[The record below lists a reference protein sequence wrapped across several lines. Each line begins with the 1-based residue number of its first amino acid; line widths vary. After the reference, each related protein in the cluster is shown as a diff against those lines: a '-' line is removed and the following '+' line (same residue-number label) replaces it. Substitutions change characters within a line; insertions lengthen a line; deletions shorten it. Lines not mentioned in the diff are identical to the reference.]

1 MAEAKKSEVEKVSR
15 RNYLQVAGG
24 TIAGLVVGGV
34 GGYLAGKTAV
44 PSAAVTT
51 VTQTVT
57 SAATATVAAT
67 ATAAMIGEG
76 YSIVLISGDE
86 ADAFTTTIVKGG
98 TDARD
103 QFGNSLTVLYSKG
116 WDAAEFLTNLRTAIA
131 MKPNAIIFSPFG
143 DPAVLTTEIA
153 KAYAQGTIVT
163 LMNLDVPEIR
173 AKFAPQCGSIAQ
185 DLSAIGTAL
194 AEHAINIYSL
204 GKGDRCAV
212 MCGFWTEP
220 TFSKRTYGIYNAL
233 VNAGCTV
240 DKIVHPASI
249 FAAPEG
255 GLAYLSGYVSAHPDV
270 KFVAFGGAGTT
281 AVVDYYMQ
289 QMGKAAGSIKYGGF
303 DLTPG
308 ALKCIQDGYL
318 QFTMDQQPY
327 LYGYLTT
334 LNVILTMKY
343 GFTGWRVDTAGGWV
357 DASNVSSVLAFSQ
370 AHIR

>member
-1 MAEAKKSEVEKVSR
+1 MNR
-15 RNYLQVAGG
+15 RTALGVLG
-24 TIAGLVVGGV
+24 GLVVGGV
-34 GGYLAGKTAV
+34 VGAAGGYYAGMSSV
-44 PSAAVTT
+44 PPAPAAMTST

-57 SAATATVAAT
+57 GAASTVTVTGTATT
-67 ATAAMIGEG
+67 TGIGAG
-76 YSIVLISGDE
+76 YSVILISGDE
-86 ADAFTTTIVKGG
+86 ADAFTTSIVKGG

-153 KAYAQGTIVT
+153 TAYAQGTIVT

-173 AKFAPQCGSIAQ
+173 AKFEPQCGSIAQ
-185 DLSAIGTAL
+185 DLAAIGTAL
-194 AEHAINIYSL
+194 ANHAIDIFKL
-204 GKGDRCAV
+204 GAGDRCAV
-212 MCGFWTEP
+212 MDGFWTEP
-220 TFSKRTYGIYNAL
+220 TFSKRTYGIYNTL
-233 VNAGCTV
+233 VSAGCTV
-240 DKIVHPASI
+240 DKIVHPSAI

-255 GLAYLSGYVSAHPDV
+255 GLAYLSGYVAAHPDV

-308 ALKCIQDGYL
+308 ALKCIQEGYL

-343 GFTGWRVDTAGGWV
+343 GFMGWRVDTAGGWV
-357 DASNVSSVLAFSQ
+357 DSSNVASVITFSNE
-370 AHIR
+370 HIR

>member
-1 MAEAKKSEVEKVSR
+1 
-15 RNYLQVAGG
+15 LQVAGG
-24 TIAGLVVGGV
+24 TVAGLVIGGAA
-34 GGYLAGKTAV
+34 GYLAAPKAP
-44 PSAAVTT
+44 PSAVTT

-57 SAATATVAAT
+57 SAATTT
-67 ATAAMIGEG
+67 GIGAG

-103 QFGNSLTVLYSKG
+103 QFGNTLTVLYSKG

-131 MKPNAIIFSPFG
+131 LKPNAIIFSPFG

-153 KAYAQGTIVT
+153 TAYAQGTIVT

-173 AKFAPQCGSIAQ
+173 EKFEPQCGSIAQ
-185 DLSAIGTAL
+185 DLTAIGTAL
-194 AEHAINIYSL
+194 ANHAIKIFSL

-212 MCGFWTEP
+212 MDGFWTEP
-220 TFSKRTYGIYNAL
+220 TFSKRTYGIYDTL
-233 VNAGCTV
+233 VAAGCTV

-255 GLAYLSGYVSAHPDV
+255 GLAYLSGYVAAHPDV

-281 AVVDYYMQ
+281 AVVDYYME
-289 QMGKAAGSIKYGGF
+289 QMGKPPGSIKFAGF

-308 ALKCIQDGYL
+308 ALNCIKEGYL

-357 DASNVSSVLAFSQ
+357 DSSNVNSVLAFSEE
-370 AHIR
+370 HIR

>member
-1 MAEAKKSEVEKVSR
+1 MTEAKKSQPEDVSR
-15 RNYLQVAGG
+15 RRYLEVAGG

-34 GGYLAGKTAV
+34 GGYLAGHSTA
-44 PSAAVTT
+44 PTITAASTM
-51 VTQTVT
+51 TQTVT
-57 SAATATVAAT
+57 QAVTQAVTGAAAPK
-67 ATAAMIGEG
+67 IGEG

-103 QFGNSLTVLYSKG
+103 QFGNALTVLYSKG

-131 MKPNAIIFSPFG
+131 LKPNAIIFSPFG

-153 KAYAQGTIVT
+153 TAYAQGTVVT

-173 AKFAPQCGSIAQ
+173 AKFEPQCGSIAQ
-185 DLSAIGTAL
+185 DLSAIGAAL
-194 AEHAINIYSL
+194 AAHAIEEFGL

-220 TFSKRTYGIYNAL
+220 TFSKRTYGIYDTL
-233 VNAGCTV
+233 VKAGCTV
-240 DKIVHPASI
+240 DKIVHPPQI

-255 GLAYLSGYVSAHPDV
+255 GLAYISGYVAAHPDV
-270 KFVAFGGAGTT
+270 KFIAFGGAGTT

-289 QMGKAAGSIKYGGF
+289 QMGKAPGSIQLAGF
-303 DLTPG
+303 DLTSG
-308 ALKCIQDGYL
+308 ALKCIKEGYL
-318 QFTMDQQPY
+318 SFTMDQQPY

-334 LNVILTMKY
+334 LNLILTMKY
-343 GFTGWRVDTAGGWV
+343 GFRGWRVDTAGGWV
-357 DASNVSSVLAFSQ
+357 DKTNVDAVVILAQ
-370 AHIR
+370 EHIR